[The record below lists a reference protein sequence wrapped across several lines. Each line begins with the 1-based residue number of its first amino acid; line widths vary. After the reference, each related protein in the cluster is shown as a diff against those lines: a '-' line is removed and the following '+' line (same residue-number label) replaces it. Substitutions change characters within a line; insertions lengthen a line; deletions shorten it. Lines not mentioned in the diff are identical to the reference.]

1 MVSRYLF
8 LGIGIGIGIAIG
20 ITIGFIATT
29 SDLQT
34 RLDKTQQDIL
44 MLRSEIASKDKGL
57 SNIIGKRSY
66 IYVFGKESAS
76 IIDPLNNNIILK
88 SGVPY
93 TVWPANGNLDQNGL
107 LWTRDMANKSNTKVI
122 DPRTLKLIKNIEVGG
137 VTNPVEVT
145 PDGKLAFIPA
155 SSKNEVWVVDTE
167 SFEVLK
173 KIPTGKFPCDIS
185 FTPDGSLVYV
195 PNRDSDS
202 VSVISVPQLQ
212 VIKTIEF
219 TEGDAP
225 FMLTVSRDG
234 KYVFVENVGLRSD
247 GKDAGRGKS
256 ESIIDVSTNQLI
268 KTIEVGGRPHASEI
282 TPDGKFAYI
291 TVQDKNSVAVIDI
304 AKLEIVK
311 HIEVG
316 KGPLALFV
324 DADGKNVY
332 VPNNG
337 EDTLSII
344 EVATNK
350 VIETLKVGE
359 APIGVTQV
367 SG

>member
-1 MVSRYLF
+1 MVSRYLL

-20 ITIGFIATT
+20 IAIGFIATT

-44 MLRSEIASKDKGL
+44 TLRSEIASKDKEL

-137 VTNPVEVT
+137 VTNPVEAT

-167 SFEVLK
+167 SFAVLK
-173 KIPTGKFPCDIS
+173 KIPAGKFPCDIS

-202 VSVISVPQLQ
+202 VSVISVPLLQ
-212 VIKTIEF
+212 VTKTIQLA
-219 TEGDAP
+219 EGAAP

-234 KYVFVENVGLRSD
+234 KYVFVENHGMRSD
-247 GKDAGRGKS
+247 GKDTGGGKS
-256 ESIIDVSTNQLI
+256 ESIIDISTNELI
-268 KTIEVGGRPHASEI
+268 KTIELGGRPEVSEP
-282 TPDGKFAYI
+282 TPDGKFVYI
-291 TVQDKNSVAVIDI
+291 SVEDKNFVAVLDV

-311 HIEVG
+311 NIQVG
-316 KGPLALFV
+316 KRPYALLV
-324 DADGKNVY
+324 DAEGKYVY
-332 VPNNG
+332 VPNNN

-344 EVATNK
+344 EVVTNK

-359 APIGVTQV
+359 GPIGVTQV
-367 SG
+367 G